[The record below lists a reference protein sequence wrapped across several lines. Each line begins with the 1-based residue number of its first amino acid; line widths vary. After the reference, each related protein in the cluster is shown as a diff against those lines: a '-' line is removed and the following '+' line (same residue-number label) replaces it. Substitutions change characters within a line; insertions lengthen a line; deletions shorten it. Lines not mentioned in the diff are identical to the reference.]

1 MPPRHFYPAPLYDPA
16 PIASW
21 WEASAGPEP
30 EAPPLSG
37 DATVEVA
44 IIGGGFAG
52 LSTAYHLARDHGIE
66 PLVLEAGHIGWG
78 SSARNA
84 GFLCMPA
91 SKLSLEA
98 LIRRQGLDEARRYI
112 ATQSDAVALVED
124 IVRRE
129 AIDVQRQGAGMW
141 IAAHSQRAFRDLKA
155 YGAVLTGQLGVP
167 TRLAEAAAF
176 GAEMAAGSANH
187 GGLLVGR
194 GFGLH
199 PLRYQQG
206 LARAA
211 QKHGARLHAH
221 SRVLSWRK
229 EGGWHHLT
237 TAGGTVR
244 AKRLVSATN
253 AWLDEGLLPP
263 LDGRILPVISNIV
276 VTRPLS
282 EAERRA
288 ENLVDETP
296 ALSSHNLLHYWR
308 LLPGGRLLFGLRG
321 DTIGSQAGVRRS
333 RGWLDQRIARV
344 FPSLAAVEKTHHWRG
359 LVCLSRRL
367 LPSIGRLPD
376 DPSFLFAYGCHGNG
390 IHHMTWSGRQ
400 LARMIGGNEPD
411 EALLPGL
418 IRGRSERFPL
428 PALRPWYLKGAYALM
443 RVKDAR

>member
-1 MPPRHFYPAPLYDPA
+1 MPRHFYPAPLYDPA

-21 WEASAGPEP
+21 WEASAGPRP
-30 EAPPLSG
+30 EAPPLNG
-37 DATVEVA
+37 DAKVEVA
-44 IIGGGFAG
+44 IIGGGFCG

-91 SKLSLEA
+91 TKLTLDA
-98 LIRRQGLDEARRYI
+98 LIERQGLDEARRYMD
-112 ATQSDAVALVED
+112 TQQDAVSLVED
-124 IVRRE
+124 IVGRE

-141 IAAHSQRAFRDLKA
+141 IAAHSERAFADLES
-155 YGAVLTGQLGVP
+155 YGETLTGKLGVP
-167 TRLAEAAAF
+167 TRLADRAAF
-176 GAEMAAGSANH
+176 GAEMAAGSAVH
-187 GGLLVGR
+187 GGILVER

-211 QKHGARLHAH
+211 QKHGARLHGH

-229 EGGWHHLT
+229 EGGWHLLE

-244 AKRLVSATN
+244 AKHLVSATN

-282 EAERRA
+282 EAERKA

-296 ALSSHNLLHYWR
+296 ALSSLNLLHYWR
-308 LLPGGRLLFGLRG
+308 LLPDRRLLFGLRG
-321 DTIGSQAGVRRS
+321 DTVGDAAGVRRS
-333 RGWLDQRIARV
+333 RGWLERRLARI
-344 FPSLAAVEKTHHWRG
+344 FPSLAGVEKTHHWRG

-376 DPSFLFAYGCHGNG
+376 DRSFLFAYGCHGNG

-400 LARMIGGNEPD
+400 LARMIGGNESD

-418 IRGRSERFPL
+418 IRGRSDRFPL

-443 RVKDAR
+443 TMKDKR